1 MWLFRD
7 GDALMTTTFW
17 KPTLLAALMALGLAA
32 CGNGD
37 EPTPTTSEEP
47 SAPAAAD
54 ESPGTSEEPEALEGE
69 LPPEEQAGLDEEAEA
84 PVEQA
89 AEAPDP
95 DAVPEEIPEADTLGE
110 SPASTLDEGAALPG
124 ETTRDEIDAMLEET
138 ERRFEE
144 AQRRIEEQFEE
155 AEEEAV
161 VPEPMEGDE
170 GFDAGMEFDSGLD
183 DEALGTGGPTS
194 TDIDAIIEEQE
205 RRFEEAQRRLEE
217 QFDEVEQ
224 ELPEFEPME
233 FDDIELKPMETEAP

>member
-1 MWLFRD
+1 MHNRH
-7 GDALMTTTFW
+7 W
-17 KPTLLAALMALGLAA
+17 KPALLATLMALGLTA

-37 EPTPTTSEEP
+37 EPAPPATE
-47 SAPAAAD
+47 APAAEPAVQE
-54 ESPGTSEEPEALEGE
+54 ESAAPAEEPEALEDE
-69 LPPEEQAGLDEEAEA
+69 LPPEEQAGLTAEEA
-84 PVEQA
+84 PGDA
-89 AEAPDP
+89 AVEAPDP
-95 DAVPEEIPEADTLGE
+95 DEVPEEIPEADTLGE

-124 ETTRDEIDAMLEET
+124 ETTADDIDAMLEET

-155 AEEEAV
+155 AEEEAA
-161 VPEPMEGDE
+161 VPEPLEGDE

-205 RRFEEAQRRLEE
+205 RRFEEAQRRLQE

-233 FDDIELKPMETEAP
+233 FDDIELEPMELDEP